1 MVYHNLIIRSEVKL
15 MHTKFNGDFELLL
28 CHLCRQVEWK
38 ESVDPN
44 ADTDERQSKTETGKN
59 VKNKHKETKDPRT

>member
-1 MVYHNLIIRSEVKL
+1 
-15 MHTKFNGDFELLL
+15 MHTKFNRDFELLL
-28 CHLCRQVEWK
+28 YTVTSADKW
-38 ESVDPN
+38 SVDPN